1 MPSVFVSFRNGD
13 APFAAAIVYRALAD
27 RFGTG
32 QVFWSGRSIPPGA
45 VWAEAIWE
53 NHRASTVVIAVIG
66 PRWLSIVDSQGRPR
80 LWTPG
85 DWVHDEIALALRES
99 KVVIP
104 VLLAGVPRLAADDL
118 PPDLVRLPQLQSVVM
133 DHRRVDVAIDEL
145 AERVADTFAPSYD
158 WPEFDFPSAPPAT
171 ARTSAGDPQRPTPH
185 APRPGS
191 PLVNNRRG
199 RRR

>member
-1 MPSVFVSFRNGD
+1 VPSVFVSFRNGD
-13 APFAAAIVYRALAD
+13 APFAAAIVYRALVD

-118 PPDLVRLPQLQSVVM
+118 PPDLVRLSQLQSVVM

-158 WPEFDFPSAPPAT
+158 WPEFDFRSAPPAT

-185 APRPGS
+185 ASRPGS